1 MEDNLSNRI
10 YKARFPEREDFTISA
25 ELTDLEKQ
33 EYAKMITS
41 GCRQNTKATIRRL
54 LEVPLSLWSD
64 HGIYNRVTF
73 NRDNANYP
81 VEYCTGQDWHVERK
95 TLRDCLLGKFD

>member
-10 YKARFPEREDFTISA
+10 YKANSGRADFDVPS

-33 EYAKMITS
+33 EYADMITS
-41 GCRQNTKATIRRL
+41 GCRANTKATIRRL
-54 LEVPLSLWSD
+54 VEVPLSLWPD

-95 TLRDCLLGKFD
+95 TLRDCLLGKYD